1 MVYIDEA
8 ALGQKVSDL
17 LLLPI
22 KSEKLGRSDTIS
34 IRLRGIERPNGF
46 SVQVSTGLQLV
57 FAELIWDSFAQ
68 PMLKSI
74 SEASFD
80 DWHQVESLQSALK
93 KSGVTTALEV
103 DGRPLDLST
112 DPLTQLHVSRFEL
125 RAQTLNWRGS
135 AVDSAAEV
143 AAATLAV
150 LIALLPLDLQGL
162 TSEAAVIEGE
172 IEGMTYTGQV
182 SRYERSR
189 ANRAIAIL
197 IHGTRCV
204 VCGIQFSERYPGIGE
219 GYVEIHHL
227 LPLHLMESPEVVNP
241 TTDLVPLCSNC
252 HRMAHRA
259 DPPYAPEALRA
270 LLQTSPPRGQGP
282 SLE

>member
-1 MVYIDEA
+1 
-8 ALGQKVSDL
+8 LGHKVSDL

-22 KSEKLGRSDTIS
+22 ESEKLGRSDTIS

-46 SVQVSTGLQLV
+46 SIQVRAGLQLV

-68 PMLKSI
+68 PMLKSM
-74 SEASFD
+74 SKASSD
-80 DWHQVESLQSALK
+80 DWHQVASLQSALE
-93 KSGVTTALEV
+93 KSGVITVLEV

-112 DPLTQLHVSRFEL
+112 ERLAQLGLSRFEL

-150 LIALLPLDLQGL
+150 LIALLPLDVQGP
-162 TSEAAVIEGE
+162 TPEAAGAEGE
-172 IEGMTYTGQV
+172 VEGMTFSGQV

-204 VCGIQFSERYPGIGE
+204 VCGLQFSERYRGIGDD
-219 GYVEIHHL
+219 YIEIHHL
-227 LPLHLMESPEVVNP
+227 LPLHLMEAPEVVNP
-241 TTDLVPLCSNC
+241 ITDLVPLCANC

-259 DPPYAPEALRA
+259 DPPHTPEVLRA
-270 LLQTSPPRGQGP
+270 SLRDSPPAPIKEQ
-282 SLE
+282 